1 MAQEI
6 SNAGKDIM
14 LEGLRSETLYISAHT
29 ASPGLTGANEVSG
42 GAPAYARQL
51 GAWNA
56 ASGGSM
62 ALSATETLDIPS
74 GTTVSW
80 LGLWNI
86 ASGGTSTNF
95 MGQVDISDEVF
106 GSQGTLDVTA
116 FTIAL
121 DQDPA

>member
-6 SNAGKDIM
+6 TNTAKDIM
-14 LEGLRSETLYISAHT
+14 LDALDDEALYISAHDG
-29 ASPGLTGANEVSG
+29 APGLIGSNEISG
-42 GAPAYARQL
+42 GAPAYARVRSEYD
-51 GAWNA
+51 A

-62 ALSATETLDIPS
+62 ALTATETLDIPS
-74 GTTVSW
+74 GASITY

-86 ASGGTSTNF
+86 ASAGASTNF
-95 MGQVDISDEVF
+95 MGEVAITQEDF

-116 FTIAL
+116 LTIAL